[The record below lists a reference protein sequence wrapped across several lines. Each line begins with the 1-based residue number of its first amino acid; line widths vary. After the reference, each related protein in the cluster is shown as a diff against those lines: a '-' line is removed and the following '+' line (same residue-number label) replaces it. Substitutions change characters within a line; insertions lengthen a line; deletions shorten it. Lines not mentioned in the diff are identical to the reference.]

1 MKIIKATDYGFRKV
15 VQVVLNPDDP
25 QWVHDDGPAPEG
37 HTGDT
42 SESDTACHDCRMNWK
57 VVEVKWDGDEL
68 YNISENGD
76 KILKTSDELVAEI
89 LAKMPPQSDGQ
100 VIAALKD
107 RVL

>member
-15 VQVVLNPDDP
+15 VQVVMNPDDP
-25 QWVHDDGPAPEG
+25 QWIHDDGPAPEG

-42 SESDTACHDCRMNWK
+42 SESDAACHDCRINWK
-57 VVEVKWDGDEL
+57 IVEVKWDGDEM
-68 YNISENGD
+68 YNVAEDGT
-76 KILKTSDELVAEI
+76 KILKTDDELVAEI
-89 LAKMPPQSDGQ
+89 LAKMSPQSDGQ